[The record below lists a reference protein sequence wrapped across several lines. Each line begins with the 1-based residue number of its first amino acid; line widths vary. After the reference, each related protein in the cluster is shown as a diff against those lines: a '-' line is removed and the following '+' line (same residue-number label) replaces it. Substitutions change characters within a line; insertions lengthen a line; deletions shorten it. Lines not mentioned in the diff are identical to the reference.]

1 MGKIKLKRWMTPN
14 PAIVVVAVAAVV
26 VVCLYAFYM
35 REAFFVQ
42 IEQTVGENTRKEASE
57 IETKLRF
64 ARSGIQ
70 QISYQLSRRMDGPA
84 LLYPKSVIHP
94 LLLETPFS
102 KVEYIRGDGI
112 NMMNGEAPFDASDR
126 EYFQRGILGETGIWI
141 NYTPR
146 YSKEALVNVFTPL
159 VYGDSIVGVL
169 TGILGGNSDLRHVL
183 NYRIFGEN
191 TVGILCDQHLNI
203 IASSVTDDDYGK
215 SFESRAVEFFPH
227 EVLNVFKRNAVLDE
241 PRAFRFSADA
251 GTSVA
256 CVFQVGSTGWYV
268 VQMVPYHVL
277 TNYSR
282 RVALSAAAA
291 VLVVVLLIAF
301 YMHSVYRANRRMQT
315 ETDDRRLNI
324 INALTESYGSAFEVD
339 LNTGRVVV
347 YRINPNVARMM
358 REFENQEIGYDQLM
372 ARYIKKAVLPEDY
385 SVLAPVVSL
394 NVLRREFIKRERFE
408 FVYRITVNNVIH
420 YIQAHYV
427 KPSRE
432 RSEFVVGFK
441 NIDEAMTA
449 ELEKR
454 KELNE
459 QRMELVRALDQAHR
473 ADKAKSNFIFNMSHD
488 ICIPMN
494 AVLGYGALSKKLLMN
509 MNLPREETVMVEH
522 YLNNIQKAGMQ
533 LLDMIQAVLNKA
545 RIDSGV
551 ETLNEAPMLTL
562 RMSDWLVATFEQ
574 AALQKNV
581 LLQVSRNFSNNSVVA
596 DKVKIQQILLNVVS
610 NAIKFTREQGLV
622 RVSLRDIPH
631 ETPGMCY
638 VEIVV
643 EDTGVGISEEFMPK
657 IFNDFEREQSPLTR
671 GITGVG
677 LGLSIVKKLVDLMH
691 GTIEITSRVG
701 EGTRVVVRT
710 PHKIAQ
716 WTDNSSP
723 KLTTN
728 LPSTFVGKR
737 VLVVDDD
744 PMSRE
749 IIGAMLKDWKL
760 DYSCVSNGPACIHKL
775 EFVPP
780 GTFNAVLINLQ
791 LPQLNGFEVMQH
803 IRKMENPQKANIP
816 VLAMVAC
823 TDEVDREKIFAAGM
837 CGYVTKPIDS
847 EYLKE
852 SLSKV
857 FI

>member
-1 MGKIKLKRWMTPN
+1 M
-14 PAIVVVAVAAVV
+14 
-26 VVCLYAFYM
+26 
-35 REAFFVQ
+35 
-42 IEQTVGENTRKEASE
+42 
-57 IETKLRF
+57 
-64 ARSGIQ
+64 
-70 QISYQLSRRMDGPA
+70 
-84 LLYPKSVIHP
+84 
-94 LLLETPFS
+94 
-102 KVEYIRGDGI
+102 
-112 NMMNGEAPFDASDR
+112 
-126 EYFQRGILGETGIWI
+126 
-141 NYTPR
+141 
-146 YSKEALVNVFTPL
+146 
-159 VYGDSIVGVL
+159 
-169 TGILGGNSDLRHVL
+169 
-183 NYRIFGEN
+183 
-191 TVGILCDQHLNI
+191 
-203 IASSVTDDDYGK
+203 
-215 SFESRAVEFFPH
+215 
-227 EVLNVFKRNAVLDE
+227 
-241 PRAFRFSADA
+241 
-251 GTSVA
+251 
-256 CVFQVGSTGWYV
+256 
-268 VQMVPYHVL
+268 
-277 TNYSR
+277 
-282 RVALSAAAA
+282 
-291 VLVVVLLIAF
+291 
-301 YMHSVYRANRRMQT
+301 
-315 ETDDRRLNI
+315 
-324 INALTESYGSAFEVD
+324 
-339 LNTGRVVV
+339 
-347 YRINPNVARMM
+347 
-358 REFENQEIGYDQLM
+358 
-372 ARYIKKAVLPEDY
+372 
-385 SVLAPVVSL
+385 
-394 NVLRREFIKRERFE
+394 
-408 FVYRITVNNVIH
+408 
-420 YIQAHYV
+420 
-427 KPSRE
+427 
-432 RSEFVVGFK
+432 
-441 NIDEAMTA
+441 
-449 ELEKR
+449 
-454 KELNE
+454 
-459 QRMELVRALDQAHR
+459 
-473 ADKAKSNFIFNMSHD
+473 
-488 ICIPMN
+488 
-494 AVLGYGALSKKLLMN
+494 
-509 MNLPREETVMVEH
+509 
-522 YLNNIQKAGMQ
+522 
-533 LLDMIQAVLNKA
+533 
-545 RIDSGV
+545 
-551 ETLNEAPMLTL
+551 
-562 RMSDWLVATFEQ
+562 
-574 AALQKNV
+574 
-581 LLQVSRNFSNNSVVA
+581 
-596 DKVKIQQILLNVVS
+596 S